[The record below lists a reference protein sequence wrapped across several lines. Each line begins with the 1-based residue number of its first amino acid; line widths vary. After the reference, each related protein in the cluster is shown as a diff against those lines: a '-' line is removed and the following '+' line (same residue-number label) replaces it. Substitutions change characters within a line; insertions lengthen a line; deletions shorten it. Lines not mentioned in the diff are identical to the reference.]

1 MRATHTPPSHSLR
14 HNEHGAFSREACQAA
29 SCSRSASLQP
39 VLASSVRHPTLLVP
53 HQQRPGLLLRRVV
66 TLCWSRRRRFRRY
79 WLHARPQPLGHCN
92 SDTRELRPLGEQHE
106 PVATS
111 RGLDSR
117 ACTAQ
122 DSIRLYQRPE
132 EPLCRRLVSLCWS
145 KRRRFRHWLHARP
158 KPLGHCNNDTRE
170 LDLDHYLSGMASCL
184 KHHLY
189 PASQRLDSS

>member
-39 VLASSVRHPTLLVP
+39 LLASSVRHPTLLVP

-132 EPLCRRLVSLCWS
+132 EPLCRRLVSPYAGARGDAFGTGCMPGQSHSAIATTTHESRTSIITLAAWHHAS
-145 KRRRFRHWLHARP
+145 NTTYIQLH
-158 KPLGHCNNDTRE
+158 ND
-170 LDLDHYLSGMASCL
+170 
-184 KHHLY
+184 
-189 PASQRLDSS
+189 

>member
-92 SDTRELRPLGEQHE
+92 SDTRELRPLGEQLE

-111 RGLDSR
+111 GGLDSR
-117 ACTAQ
+117 VCTAQ
-122 DSIRLYQRPE
+122 GSQRPYQRP
-132 EPLCRRLVSLCWS
+132 
-145 KRRRFRHWLHARP
+145 
-158 KPLGHCNNDTRE
+158 
-170 LDLDHYLSGMASCL
+170 
-184 KHHLY
+184 
-189 PASQRLDSS
+189 DSSPYAGARGDAVGTGCMPGQSLSAIATTTHESLTSIITLAAWHHASSTTYF